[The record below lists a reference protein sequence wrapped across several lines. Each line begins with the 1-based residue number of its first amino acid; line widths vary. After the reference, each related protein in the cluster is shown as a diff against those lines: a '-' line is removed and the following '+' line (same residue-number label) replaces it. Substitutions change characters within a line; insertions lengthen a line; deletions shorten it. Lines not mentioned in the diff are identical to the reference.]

1 MLTNTIITNFNK
13 EEQERIGKI
22 LLSMG
27 CSEGNFTRYDE
38 CVNFIKVSENGEFG
52 NYGRYCDIEYFTH
65 LTAKEFFEK
74 YDKPVNK
81 PKFKVG
87 DKVKVLSANID
98 SHLIGKT
105 VRITKIENGNL
116 YVEGGS
122 STWCCD
128 TSNLELV
135 ETKSIPEPGYNAYLS
150 SLENIGKN
158 KPLTETIITDIKDEE
173 QADRICKKLE
183 SIGIK
188 RCGILK
194 KATDSFNILQIL
206 GNKCYIWYDSDEPLW
221 THITASEFLGE
232 DKYEPPTKT
241 TGVAEGMVKI
251 LEENLKNNNSKA
263 FEHCVEGKKTNNM
276 SIVNFFNDLTVSG
289 EDKELRKAG
298 LKDSELNWTSEAKQ
312 IIYNL
317 EAKERGY
324 KNSYEM
330 EQKVGENGQFG
341 TLEADTLFTKFYPK
355 LLETAKKYNRK
366 DEVKK
371 YKKSK

>member
-1 MLTNTIITNFNK
+1 MLTKTI
-13 EEQERIGKI
+13 
-22 LLSMG
+22 
-27 CSEGNFTRYDE
+27 
-38 CVNFIKVSENGEFG
+38 
-52 NYGRYCDIEYFTH
+52 
-65 LTAKEFFEK
+65 
-74 YDKPVNK
+74 NK

-105 VRITKIENGNL
+105 VIITKIENGNL

-122 STWCCD
+122 SYWGCN
-128 TSNLELV
+128 TSKLELV
-135 ETKSIPEPGYNAYLS
+135 ETKSIPEPVYNAYLS
-150 SLENIGKN
+150 SLANIGKN
-158 KPLTETIITDIKDEE
+158 KPLTETIITDIKDKE
-173 QADRICKKLE
+173 QADRVCKKLK

-206 GNKCYIWYDSDEPLW
+206 GNGCYMWYDSDEPLW

-241 TGVAEGMVKI
+241 MGVAEGMVKI
-251 LEENLKNNNSKA
+251 LEENLKNNNSKD

-298 LKDSELNWTSEAKQ
+298 LKDGELNWTDEARA
-312 IIYNL
+312 IVRDL
-317 EAKERGY
+317 EAQENGY
-324 KNSYEM
+324 KNWEDM
-330 EQKVGENGQFG
+330 ANKVGQTSFS
-341 TLEADTLFTKFYPK
+341 TLEYAYGIDDHYTT
-355 LLETAKKYNRK
+355 LLETAKKYNRR

-371 YKKSK
+371 SK